1 MEPHA
6 MFDEIGLCNNMLT
19 LLDRITTV
27 GIASGRNLS
36 LVADGIKLLRDKR
49 QQEEESRHGQDQPA
63 ERQDL

>member
-19 LLDRITTV
+19 LLDRVTTV

-36 LVADGIKLLRDKR
+36 LVADGIKLLLDKR
-49 QQEEESRHGQDQPA
+49 QQEEVSRHGQDQPA
-63 ERQDL
+63 ERHDL

>member
-19 LLDRITTV
+19 LLDRVTV
-27 GIASGRNLS
+27 VGVMSCHNMA
-36 LVADGIKLLRDKR
+36 LVSDGIKLLRDKL
-49 QQEEESRHGQDQPA
+49 QQEVSRHGQDQPA